1 MSQERLVQELK
12 KEEDLQRGLKNR
24 HIQLIAIGGA
34 IGTGLFLG
42 AGKSIH
48 LAGPSIMLNYA
59 LIGVMLFFMMRALG
73 EMLMYSPTSGSF
85 THFAESFIGPWA
97 GFITGWTYWFCWIVT
112 GMAEITAVGLYVK
125 YWFPSIPQW
134 LTALAAVLVL
144 LLINMSAVKAFGEIE
159 FWFALIKIITI
170 IALIGIGIVLIVMGY
185 ESHGTQAS
193 LSNLVNHGGFFP
205 NGSSGFVL
213 AFQMALF
220 AFAGVELV
228 GVTAGEAQDPDK
240 TLPSAINNIPARILL
255 FYIGS
260 LIVLMSIYP
269 WDKIDPDTSPFVSVF
284 KLIGIPAASGII
296 NFVVLTSAMS
306 SCNSGLFSTG
316 RMLYTL
322 SNEGK
327 APKKLG
333 LLNKKQVPAPALI
346 VSTFFLSFGVL
357 LNYLLPEEVF
367 TLVTSIATICFIWVW
382 GIILVAH
389 LRFRKLKPEDAKK
402 SAFKM
407 PLSPVINWIVLAF
420 FAFMI
425 VVLGFAA
432 DTRIALLITPVW
444 FVILIIAYM
453 ITKRNTEKSVR

>member
-1 MSQERLVQELK
+1 MKKDENLK
-12 KEEDLQRGLKNR
+12 RGLKNR

-42 AGKSIH
+42 AGKSIN

-73 EMLMYSPTSGSF
+73 EMLMYNPTSGSF
-85 THFAESFIGPWA
+85 TYFAESFIGPWA
-97 GFITGWTYWFCWIVT
+97 GFLTGWTYWFCWIVT
-112 GMAEITAVGLYVK
+112 GMAEITAIGLYVK
-125 YWFPSIPQW
+125 FWFPSIPQW
-134 LTALAAVLVL
+134 LPALAAVLVL
-144 LLINMSAVKAFGEIE
+144 LLINLSAVKAFGEIE

-170 IALIGIGIVLIVMGY
+170 LALIIIGIVLIVMGY
-185 ESHGTQAS
+185 KSHGTQAS
-193 LSNLVNHGGFFP
+193 LSNLVSHGGFFP
-205 NGSSGFVL
+205 NGFTGFVL

-269 WDKIDPDTSPFVSVF
+269 WDKIDPETSPFVSVF

-322 SNEGK
+322 ANEGK

-333 LLNKKQVPAPALI
+333 SLNKKQVPATALI

-357 LNYLLPEEVF
+357 LNYLLPEKVF
-367 TLVTSIATICFIWVW
+367 TLVTSIATICFIWIW
-382 GIILVAH
+382 GIILVSH
-389 LRFRKLKPEDAKK
+389 LRFRKLKPEEVRKI
-402 SAFKM
+402 SFKM
-407 PLSPVINWIVLAF
+407 PLSPVINWIVLVF
-420 FAFMI
+420 FAFVL
-425 VVLGFAA
+425 VVLGFAS
-432 DTRIALLITPVW
+432 DTRIALFITPVW
-444 FVILIIAYM
+444 FVIIIIAYM
-453 ITKRNTEKSVR
+453 FTKRNTEKKCNNN

>member
-1 MSQERLVQELK
+1 MK
-12 KEEDLQRGLKNR
+12 KEEDLKRGLKNR

-48 LAGPSIMLNYA
+48 LAGPAIMLNYA

-73 EMLMYSPTSGSF
+73 EMLLYNPTSGSF

-125 YWFPSIPQW
+125 YWFPGIPQW
-134 LTALAAVLVL
+134 LTALAAVLIL

-170 IALIGIGIVLIVMGY
+170 LALIVIGIALIVMGY
-185 ESHGTQAS
+185 ESHGTEAS
-193 LSNLVNHGGFFP
+193 LSNLVSHGGFFP
-205 NGSSGFVL
+205 NGSAGFVL

-269 WDKIDPDTSPFVSVF
+269 WDKIDPDSSPFVSVF

-322 SNEGK
+322 ANEGK

-333 LLNKKQVPAPALI
+333 LLNKKQVPARALI

-382 GIILVAH
+382 GIILVSH
-389 LRFRKLKPEDAKK
+389 LRFRKLHPEDAKK
-402 SAFKM
+402 SSFRM
-407 PLSPVINWIVLAF
+407 PLSPVINWIVLLF
-420 FAFMI
+420 FVFVI

-432 DTRIALLITPVW
+432 DTRIALFITPVW
-444 FVILIIAYM
+444 FVILLIAYM
-453 ITKRNTEKSVR
+453 ITKKNSAKKFD